1 MANPQ
6 RYTSGLST
14 FPIQHVLNT
23 FPVVPTQF
31 QVTKGDDFIPFR
43 QSTDY
48 TATTGGTGATAAA
61 FSWNGGAIKLT
72 AGSTTPFK
80 SFEALGAN
88 SLQIIPGNQVLLDV
102 RMAIPTGSMQNPATD
117 SVIYAGLFDNV
128 DPTAASNGIYFTKPA
143 AGSALNLVVL
153 KGGTATTFQNVG
165 DLAKPSGIFNDV
177 ASTAGSLTFNATGTT
192 FTTVT
197 VSNSGAGYRCAPL
210 VLPFGT
216 AGSGAGVYCQL
227 GGNTQGISY
236 RNGAVD
242 TNNSGLYA
250 PYIYAA
256 GSGYTAGTL
265 GADILP
271 WINVQFW
278 YDGKG
283 TLHVGI
289 NGRKVLTLGYA
300 GVTTATPGSTYNVA
314 TAGNSFNFQGTTL
327 TSGVAPVQPFN
338 GDFFVAAPLVPLQ
351 LAFGLVGTNGNSRVM
366 YVEEINL
373 ATELN

>member
-6 RYTSGLST
+6 RFTAGLST
-14 FPIQHVLNT
+14 FPTQHVLNT

-48 TATTGGTGATAAA
+48 TATTSGTGATAAA
-61 FSWNGGAIKLT
+61 YSWNGGAIKVT
-72 AGSTTPFK
+72 AGSTTAFK
-80 SFEALGAN
+80 SMEALGAN
-88 SLQIIPGNQVLLDV
+88 CVQLVPGNQTLFDV
-102 RMAIPTGSMQNPATD
+102 RIAAPTGSMQNPATD
-117 SVIYAGLFDNV
+117 SVLYVGLFDNV
-128 DPTAASNGIYFTKPA
+128 DPTAAANGIYFSKPA
-143 AGSALNLVVL
+143 SGSTLNFTVL
-153 KGGTATTFQNVG
+153 KNSTATTFSNVG
-165 DLAKPSGIFNDV
+165 DLAKPSGIYND
-177 ASTAGSLTFNATGTT
+177 STSTPGTLTFNGTGTT

-210 VLPFGT
+210 VVPFGT
-216 AGSGAGVYCQL
+216 AGSGAQVYCQL
-227 GGNTQGISY
+227 GGNTQGVSY
-236 RNGAVD
+236 RNSSTDSA
-242 TNNSGLYA
+242 NAGLYA
-250 PYIYAA
+250 PYIVAA

-265 GADILP
+265 GADIIP
-271 WINVQFW
+271 WINVQAW

-289 NGRKVLTLGYA
+289 NGRKVLTLGYS

-314 TAGNSFNFQGTTL
+314 TVGNSFNFQGTTL
-327 TSGVAPVQPFN
+327 TTGVAPVQPLN
-338 GDFFVAAPLVPLQ
+338 GDFYVAAPQVPLQ
-351 LAFGLVGTNGNSRVM
+351 LAFGIVGTNGNNRVM